1 MHFIFIALHETIREL
16 SLPLSLFTDLL
27 SAFKQDVVKR
37 RYANFAEVL
46 DYCRR
51 SANPV
56 GRLVLLLHGKREEEL
71 HLLADHICTGLQLA
85 NFWQDV
91 GVDLEKD
98 RIYLPEDDRKEYGV
112 VEDVLCA
119 RLVNDNYRKLIAFQV
134 ARTQG
139 IFDQGAP
146 LTKKLRGLLRLE
158 IRLTWLGGATI
169 LRKIEALNYDTLNH
183 RPTVG
188 KADMALL
195 FLKGPDFMSE
205 TVAVPAETMPD
216 LPGSEAIT
224 QSAKSNL
231 ALSFAALPKAERDAM
246 SIFYAFCRVVD
257 DVADSTELPME
268 EKQRQLGEWRKE
280 IHRAYMGTPLTPLGR
295 EMAQIIRT
303 YLIPPTP
310 LEEILNGMEMDMSI
324 LRYPTFAQLD
334 QYCYRV
340 ASAVGLV
347 SIDIFG
353 CRHAQTRD
361 YAVALGMAFQ
371 LTNILRDVKKDASF
385 GRIYLP
391 LDELAAFDVTEAD
404 ILEGRWSENRENMRQ
419 LFRFQHHRA
428 RHYYAK
434 AYRLMVPSDRP
445 KLLAAEIMREN
456 YEELLNKIE
465 RRDFDV
471 MTDPVRLSKFMKYFY
486 LPTRAKRRE
495 RRAPA
500 RPPKPKKVVVLGAG
514 YAGLAAATELILRGH
529 DVTLIEGRA
538 LLGGRAHS
546 FVDSKSGLV
555 LDNGQHILMGCYHET
570 LRLLRQLGVM
580 DRLYSPPR
588 LEVPFVSEKG
598 RSLMAATAPDPLHL
612 LSALIG
618 YSELTATDKM
628 AAVGLAI
635 RLRLGKEPLAS
646 ETVETWMRRW
656 KQTPNI
662 IRALWEPLCIAAL
675 NEPVATGSAKLF
687 ATVIRRSF
695 LAGAADST
703 ILLSRVGLSELFA
716 PEVKRLLEM
725 CRSTLRLQTPV
736 TSLHFEGTA
745 LREIKLGDGS
755 SLRPEAVVSA
765 LPWHVLR
772 GLLPGESKLARACGE
787 IHDAPIVSLHLW
799 LDRPVLREPFVGLL
813 DSPVHWVFDRDHI
826 HGANPAGQEGHVI
839 TAVVSGARDLVDK
852 TGPELEELTLRE
864 LARFLPEAVGVRV
877 LHRMVYKA
885 RSATFAATPETEPL
899 RPEATTDWSNFWL
912 AGDWT
917 NTGLPATIEGAIVSG
932 VRAARAVDEAD

>member
-1 MHFIFIALHETIREL
+1 
-16 SLPLSLFTDLL
+16 
-27 SAFKQDVVKR
+27 
-37 RYANFAEVL
+37 
-46 DYCRR
+46 
-51 SANPV
+51 
-56 GRLVLLLHGKREEEL
+56 
-71 HLLADHICTGLQLA
+71 
-85 NFWQDV
+85 
-91 GVDLEKD
+91 
-98 RIYLPEDDRKEYGV
+98 
-112 VEDVLCA
+112 
-119 RLVNDNYRKLIAFQV
+119 
-134 ARTQG
+134 
-139 IFDQGAP
+139 
-146 LTKKLRGLLRLE
+146 
-158 IRLTWLGGATI
+158 
-169 LRKIEALNYDTLNH
+169 
-183 RPTVG
+183 
-188 KADMALL
+188 
-195 FLKGPDFMSE
+195 MSE
-205 TVAVPAETMPD
+205 MKEVIPD

-231 ALSFAALPKAERDAM
+231 ALSFASLPEAERRAM
-246 SIFYAFCRVVD
+246 SVFYAFCRVVD
-257 DVADSTELPME
+257 DVADSTELPIE

-280 IHRAYMGTPLTPLGR
+280 VHRAYMGEPLTPLGR

-303 YLIPPTP
+303 YLIAPTP

-324 LRYPTFAQLD
+324 LRYETFAQLD

-353 CRHAQTRD
+353 CRHPQTRD

-391 LDELAAFDVTEAD
+391 LDEMASFGVTQAD
-404 ILEGRWSENRENMRQ
+404 IMEGRFNEKMRQ
-419 LFRFQHHRA
+419 LLRFQHHRA
-428 RHYYAK
+428 RHYFAK
-434 AYRLMVPSDRP
+434 AHRLMVPNDRP
-445 KLLAAEIMREN
+445 KLLAAEIMREV
-456 YEELLNKIE
+456 YEELLNEIE
-465 RRDFDV
+465 RRNFDV
-471 MTDPVRLSKFMKYFY
+471 MSSPVSLSKFAKACLIF
-486 LPTRAKRRE
+486 RAKARE
-495 RRAPA
+495 KRAPA

-546 FVDSKSGLV
+546 FVDTKSGLM

-570 LRLLRQLGVM
+570 LGLLRQLGVM
-580 DRLYSPPR
+580 DRLYSPSR
-588 LEVPFVSEKG
+588 LAVPFVSEKG
-598 RSLMAATAPDPLHL
+598 RSELVATAPDPLHL
-612 LSALIG
+612 LSALLG
-618 YSELTATDKM
+618 YGELSAADKFS
-628 AAVGLAI
+628 AIKLAV
-635 RLRLGKEPLAS
+635 RLRLGQMPLANES
-646 ETVETWMRRW
+646 AEAWMRRW

-675 NEPVATGSAKLF
+675 NEPVATGSARLF

-716 PEVKRLLEM
+716 PEVKTLLEM
-725 CRSTLRLQTPV
+725 CRGKLRLQTPV
-736 TSLHFEGTA
+736 TGLSFAGTT

-755 SLRPEAVVSA
+755 VLQPEAVVSA

-772 GLLPGESKLARACGE
+772 GLLPEESKLAQACGR
-787 IHDAPIVSLHLW
+787 IQDAPIVSLHLW
-799 LDRPVLREPFVGLL
+799 LDRPILKEPFVGLL
-813 DSPVHWVFDRDHI
+813 DSPVHWVFSRDHI
-826 HGANPAGQEGHVI
+826 HGPNAAGQEGHVI

-852 TGPELEELTLRE
+852 TGAELEELTMKE
-864 LARFLPEAVGVRV
+864 LGRFLPEAREVKV

-899 RPEATTDWSNFWL
+899 RPEATTEWSNLWL

-932 VRAARAVDEAD
+932 TRAARAVDEAQW